1 MEQLFLA
8 FIMMNFCSA
17 PTVGGRSAAASS
29 RKEVSVCYSQMK
41 ECVGR
46 NQKNMAW
53 QDSIVF
59 CMDQIAKGDR

>member
-29 RKEVSVCYSQMK
+29 RKEVSVCYS
-41 ECVGR
+41 
-46 NQKNMAW
+46 
-53 QDSIVF
+53 
-59 CMDQIAKGDR
+59 